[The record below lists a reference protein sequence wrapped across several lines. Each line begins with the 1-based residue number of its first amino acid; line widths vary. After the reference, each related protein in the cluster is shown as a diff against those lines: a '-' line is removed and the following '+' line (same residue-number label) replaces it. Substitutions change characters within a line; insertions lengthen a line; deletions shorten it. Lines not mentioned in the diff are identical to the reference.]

1 MAGDLI
7 CFFFFDVGG
16 VRKGKD
22 ENIYFCII
30 KYRLVE

>member
-7 CFFFFDVGG
+7 CFFLMWGV